1 MNTPLTLCRTPVK
14 WLKFRPEKPMGEI
27 QEEGDKDEGEKKEGV
42 EGDEGAD
49 RADAAARINE
59 DSTAV
64 KEV

>member
-1 MNTPLTLCRTPVK
+1 
-14 WLKFRPEKPMGEI
+14 MGEI

-49 RADAAARINE
+49 RTDTTARINE

>member
-1 MNTPLTLCRTPVK
+1 
-14 WLKFRPEKPMGEI
+14 MGEI

-42 EGDEGAD
+42 EGDEGVD
-49 RADAAARINE
+49 RTDTTARINE

>member
-1 MNTPLTLCRTPVK
+1 MNTPLTLSRTPVK

-42 EGDEGAD
+42 EGDDGAD
-49 RADAAARINE
+49 RTDTTARINE

>member
-1 MNTPLTLCRTPVK
+1 
-14 WLKFRPEKPMGEI
+14 MGEI
-27 QEEGDKDEGEKKEGV
+27 QEEGDKDDGEKKEGF

-49 RADAAARINE
+49 RTDTAARINE

>member
-1 MNTPLTLCRTPVK
+1 MNTPLTLRRTPVR

-42 EGDEGAD
+42 EGDEGGD
-49 RADAAARINE
+49 RTDAAARINE